1 MMTQKVKQFQIYLY
15 DFGETTGSVQSG
27 IRPVLIT
34 QDNGFNENSP
44 TTIVAPI
51 TTAIKKEWLPS
62 HIFLGEEFG
71 LSKPSMV
78 MLEQPRTVNQCELGK
93 YIGLVDD
100 RRILKQLRRGLKQ
113 THGLWDYSPKN
124 GAFVRCLCSRC
135 VDAYRNT
142 GSYMVRRL
150 DPFQKAKDTCDRCNS
165 LGWDYVVIE
174 KNSKR

>member
-27 IRPVLIT
+27 VRPVLIT

-62 HIFLGEEFG
+62 HIFLGAEFG

-78 MLEQPRTVNQCELGK
+78 MLEQPRTVNQ
-93 YIGLVDD
+93 
-100 RRILKQLRRGLKQ
+100 
-113 THGLWDYSPKN
+113 
-124 GAFVRCLCSRC
+124 
-135 VDAYRNT
+135 
-142 GSYMVRRL
+142 
-150 DPFQKAKDTCDRCNS
+150 
-165 LGWDYVVIE
+165 
-174 KNSKR
+174 